1 MRLQLFV
8 CCFLFSHLISFGQSD
23 TVLNTVISH
32 PFYYNIIKDKE
43 GVVYSGS
50 AAGMQRWEGQNSS
63 FITDEKGYVE
73 LGENGEPLIRL
84 GGIKKH
90 ENFKYN
96 HLLPYPNEIR
106 TEFYANTAKNLYIVT
121 GGRLYIFDILPYA
134 ITYRNH
140 SIRSISDHYVG
151 TYSGIYHKGKKMA
164 YPPYTEGYI
173 REIGDTAFVYFSNWL
188 YLFYPDPK
196 ATSDTAAPAFALKET
211 MGEVFD
217 VIADPK
223 SNKRFYFCDGGL
235 YTSNAAGEERSFLFK
250 HKGSDP
256 LVAVG
261 FFENIL
267 QFCSGNEF
275 WTYDLLSGK
284 ATLKLSLPDKVMS
297 AVVLN
302 DKFYLLTATEL
313 YNETIGGKYT
323 KLGSFTDAHTVLA
336 INDKEL
342 VVATNMGLYRINIET
357 RETKVIIQG
366 VEFNRRALYLK
377 DKILYAGTINGLY
390 QINVEQVDAII
401 QNNMLAH
408 RKTVFNQQWLILA
421 AVLVLIIVVLVLF
434 LINTRRKLKK
444 IQLLDSAEKPVKDV
458 TAGDIVTYIKENL
471 TTVSIKSINEHFNT
485 NTVQLYNILKP
496 RKPGNIIT
504 DLRTEIVLQL
514 RKEGKSA
521 KEIAESTGFSESYI
535 YRVKQK

>member
-8 CCFLFSHLISFGQSD
+8 CYFLLFLINAFGQSD
-23 TVLNTVISH
+23 TVLNAVISH

-43 GVVYSGS
+43 GAIYSGS
-50 AAGMQRWEGQNSS
+50 AAGMQRWEGQNAS
-63 FITDEKGYVE
+63 FISDEKGYVD
-73 LGENGEPLIRL
+73 LAANGEPVIRL

-96 HLLPYPNEIR
+96 HLLPFPKELR
-106 TEFYANTAKNLYIVT
+106 TEFYANTAEHLYIVT
-121 GGRLYIFDILPYA
+121 GGRLYIYDILPYA

-140 SIRSISDHYVG
+140 SIRTISNNYLG
-151 TYSGIYHKGKKMA
+151 TYSGIYYKGKKME

-196 ATSDTAAPAFALKET
+196 ATSDTAAPAFAIKQTL
-211 MGEVFD
+211 GEVFD

-223 SNKRFYFCDGGL
+223 SNKRYYFCQNGL
-235 YTSNAAGEERSFLFK
+235 YSSNATGDELTSVFK
-250 HKGSDP
+250 KEGADP
-256 LVAVG
+256 LVVVG
-261 FFENIL
+261 FYENIL

-275 WTYDLLSGK
+275 WTYDLMSRK
-284 ATLKLSLPDKVMS
+284 MNLKLTLPHKILS

-302 DKFYLLTATEL
+302 EKFYLLTATEL
-313 YNETIGGKYT
+313 YCETDGGKYT
-323 KLGSFTDAHTVLA
+323 KLADFTDAHTLLA
-336 INDKEL
+336 VNDKEL
-342 VVATNMGLYRINIET
+342 VVATNMGLYRINIEN
-357 RETKVIIQG
+357 RETQVIIQG

-377 DKILYAGTINGLY
+377 DKVLYAGTINGLY
-390 QINVEQVDAII
+390 QINVDQIDVII
-401 QNNMLAH
+401 QNNMLAN
-408 RKTVFNQQWLILA
+408 RKTIFNQQWLILV
-421 AVLVLIIVVLVLF
+421 AVLFLIIVVLVSF
-434 LINTRRKLKK
+434 LVLMRRKLKK
-444 IQLLDSAEKPVKDV
+444 IQLQEVEVKTARVV
-458 TAGDIVTYIKENL
+458 TAEDVISYIKDNL

-496 RKPGNIIT
+496 QKPGNIIT

-535 YRVKQK
+535 YRVR